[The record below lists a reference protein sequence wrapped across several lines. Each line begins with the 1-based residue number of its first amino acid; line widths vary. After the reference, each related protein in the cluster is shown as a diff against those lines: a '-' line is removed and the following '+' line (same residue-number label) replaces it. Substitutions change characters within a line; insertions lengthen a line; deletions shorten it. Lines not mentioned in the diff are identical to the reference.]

1 MYRPLSYPYNS
12 TQQTSHLQ
20 NIGTTTTKH
29 PLDCGFNDCYW
40 SKTKSSRRRKIRRI
54 KSDQSIGS
62 HNALTSSPT
71 IKRVRQL
78 RNLAKGN
85 DEVPSTSA
93 SDNIVVKSVE
103 VGDVEDGQPPCVNGL
118 AENIVLAKELD
129 NAVCMDLVVQK
140 DRHDLLRDE

>member
-1 MYRPLSYPYNS
+1 MIK
-12 TQQTSHLQ
+12 HL
-20 NIGTTTTKH
+20 
-29 PLDCGFNDCYW
+29 LDCGFNDCYW

-71 IKRVRQL
+71 IKRVHEL
-78 RNLAKGN
+78 KNLATGN

-103 VGDVEDGQPPCVNGL
+103 VGDVEDGQHPCVNGF
-118 AENIVLAKELD
+118 AENIVLVKELN
-129 NAVCMDLVVQK
+129 NAIVQDVQK
-140 DRHDLLRDE
+140 AYDLTQSFHTAVH